1 MSLSEKNGIVDLL
14 SHANRL
20 LENTMPDDQDHPI
33 VVVEPAPVD
42 AVMQTP
48 MMKSQPTEL
57 DKIPIDEEG
66 YAPTTADELSRA
78 ARMLLRELPDDV
90 AAWAWESLKRLRD
103 KVNTAIE
110 DRGQMKTEGRSISG
124 VRGLIR
130 SMLLNEANPADP
142 RTAFGMRED
151 EPSDEELAALEKVMG
166 DVDIDDLPDEEIGP
180 AEKPAY
186 GRGKP
191 GAGKKTGTAV
201 LGLSKDDEDI
211 LAMARRAFGVDNDE
225 KVEKDVAD
233 VEADEEEAE
242 EKKKKKY
249 FTAGEEG
256 QSLKDIAQSMG
267 VSIAKIKNDLYGIT
281 MVTKYTRWLMDEHP
295 EEYIDTMEEFALE
308 YIDAMREAMEEEGGL
323 TREDKE
329 FLEHLEENPMDFVS
343 SPEYAPQFRY
353 FISGP
358 KVGSDP
364 EGPYRTKMRND
375 KRFHKYIF
383 DLFRS
388 GDIEKADLL
397 AAGVKEGDFPKDVA
411 AAIKSKKEPAGERA
425 DEARRKIAT
434 VIRNPVKYATLLED
448 KKFKFYMD
456 KLADDY
462 ISELSRTAPPNV
474 VRHIDSLR
482 ENRDLVL
489 SSKEFK
495 KWIILR

>member
-1 MSLSEKNGIVDLL
+1 MSLSEKNDIVGLL
-14 SHANRL
+14 SRANRM
-20 LENTMPDDQDHPI
+20 LENTMPDDQEHPI

-110 DRGQMKTEGRSISG
+110 DRGQMKTEGRSISD

-130 SMLLNEANPADP
+130 SMLLSEANPADP
-142 RTAFGMRED
+142 RTALDMRED
-151 EPSDEELAALEKVMG
+151 EPSDEELAALEKAMG

-191 GAGKKTGTAV
+191 GAGKKSGTAV
-201 LGLSKDDEDI
+201 MGLSRDDEDM
-211 LAMARRAFGVDNDE
+211 LAMARRAFGVDGE
-225 KVEKDVAD
+225 EKDTAD
-233 VEADEEEAE
+233 IVADEEEAE

-267 VSIAKIKNDLYGIT
+267 VSIAKVKNDLYGIT

-308 YIDAMREAMEEEGGL
+308 YIDAMRETMEEEGGL
-323 TREDKE
+323 SKEEKE
-329 FLEHLEENPMDFVS
+329 FLAHLEENPMDFVS

-397 AAGVKEGDFPKDVA
+397 AAGVKEGDFPNDIA
-411 AAIKSKKEPAGERA
+411 AAIKSKKEPADSRA
-425 DEARRKIAT
+425 DEARRKIAA
-434 VIRNPVKYATLLED
+434 VIRDPMKYASLLED

-462 ISELSRTAPPNV
+462 ITVLARTAPPDVIKHVN
-474 VRHIDSLR
+474 SLR
-482 ENRDLVL
+482 ENRDIIL

-495 KWIILR
+495 KWIIIR